1 MRKRI
6 YLSLL
11 AIGFACM
18 AVTMIIYSV
27 LVWHSMQG
35 QAEEELKNTMT
46 VLTTGMKQVASPL
59 TYLQETGHAEKGIM
73 RITWIG
79 PDGNVLYESDYDRG
93 TMENHLERPE
103 VQQAIRTGS
112 GSAVRNSQTLSKML
126 YYQAGCAPG
135 RWIRTETQHGTG
147 FPVCP
152 FCVSAASPVPA
163 PPVYVPLLYP
173 GVAQTDC
180 QPLGAAASYGP
191 HYGTYRVT

>member
-59 TYLQETGHAEKGIM
+59 TYL
-73 RITWIG
+73 
-79 PDGNVLYESDYDRG
+79 
-93 TMENHLERPE
+93 
-103 VQQAIRTGS
+103 
-112 GSAVRNSQTLSKML
+112 
-126 YYQAGCAPG
+126 
-135 RWIRTETQHGTG
+135 
-147 FPVCP
+147 
-152 FCVSAASPVPA
+152 
-163 PPVYVPLLYP
+163 
-173 GVAQTDC
+173 
-180 QPLGAAASYGP
+180 
-191 HYGTYRVT
+191 